1 MFLGEN
7 LSPGGFIV
15 SRNFDSFVYD
25 SFPLEVRTKLGVIG
39 HSCSSGTQE
48 VVAGRSEVQ
57 DAFGFIV
64 QGLLVAHDHETR

>member
-15 SRNFDSFVYD
+15 SRIFDSFVCD
-25 SFPLEVRTKLGVIG
+25 SFLLEVRTKLGVIG
-39 HSCSSGTQE
+39 HSCSSSTQK
-48 VVAGRSEVQ
+48 VMAGRSEVQ

-64 QGLLVAHDHETR
+64 QGLLVAHETR